1 MRLDIVAL
9 RDRPQHL
16 GAVAR
21 LVHAEFW
28 AGRPDG
34 LSEDYLR
41 AAFGGAIPGRVLA
54 SLLALDGDTPL
65 GCIHL
70 IDNDDASL
78 PELHPWLAALVVVP
92 GRRGQGIGSA
102 LVRALMREAR
112 AMGFE
117 RLWLGTDGPDFY
129 ERLGARRHL
138 HKGGDFW
145 VMALPLAGAQSDAA
159 SRVP

>member
-1 MRLDIVAL
+1 MTIEPL
-9 RDRPQHL
+9 RGHLQHV
-16 GAVAR
+16 GDVAR
-21 LVHAEFW
+21 LVYQEFW

-34 LSEDYLR
+34 LSEAYLR
-41 AAFGGAIPGRVLA
+41 AAFGGEMPGRVLA
-54 SLLALDGDTPL
+54 SLVALEGDAVL

-78 PELHPWLAALVVVP
+78 PELYPWLAALVVVP

-102 LVRALMREAR
+102 LVHALMHEAR
-112 AMGFE
+112 ALGFGQ
-117 RLWLGTDGPDFY
+117 LWFGTDGPGFY

-138 HKGGDFW
+138 HKGDGFW
-145 VMALPLAGAQSDAA
+145 IMELPLAPAQSEAA